1 MLGDNATSQR
11 IVSQSLKS
19 AKRFSDVRGDTR
31 HIDDV
36 TGDSNAIEEEEEDDD
51 DTAMREMLTAEYL
64 EGTTLLYSG
73 EAKIARRE
81 IQKNHY
87 WVRDIFTYGTQVS

>member
-36 TGDSNAIEEEEEDDD
+36 TGASNVIEEEEEDDD
-51 DTAMREMLTAEYL
+51 DTAMREMLTTEYL
-64 EGTTLLYSG
+64 EGMLYSG
-73 EAKIARRE
+73 KAKIARRE
-81 IQKNHY
+81 IQTNHY
-87 WVRDIFTYGTQVS
+87 WVLDIFTCGTQVL

>member
-36 TGDSNAIEEEEEDDD
+36 TGASNVIEEEEEDDD
-51 DTAMREMLTAEYL
+51 DTAMREMLTTEYL
-64 EGTTLLYSG
+64 EGMC
-73 EAKIARRE
+73 AD
-81 IQKNHY
+81 NP
-87 WVRDIFTYGTQVS
+87 